1 MIGGTRQTVNRVLGD
16 FTAEGLIRI
25 DRDTLVVPDL
35 DRLERA
41 AARGSTAESP
51 DDRFGVPPRRRARA
65 FTTAKHAPRSRRSA
79 AAPRSRAAS
88 SSGAPRPS
96 CARWWKLQSSSSRQ
110 RRRRSR
116 SYEPARN
123 LLVFRVAAGEQGQGV
138 VGLEIAPD
146 RGLVGYVFS
155 SGQALAIADV
165 RADPR
170 FGRSFAEQ
178 TQYVPR
184 SIVAVPLV
192 DERGTLGVLEVLDK
206 RSEATFSLRDIEL
219 AGVFARQATVAIR
232 ASRVERDAATL
243 LRSVLR
249 SLAGDDASEQGVEAL
264 VEAALAE
271 VGDPDDPLWRSSSR
285 SPRSAGPARN
295 SKRLLSALLDVL
307 VRQSSRGRGRRAG
320 RLRAPGG

>member
-1 MIGGTRQTVNRVLGD
+1 MTDAGTGARRRTPA
-16 FTAEGLIRI
+16 F
-25 DRDTLVVPDL
+25 DRDARAALAAIGRRAEIAR
-35 DRLERA
+35 RLELGSAEAVLRSVVEA
-41 AARGSTAESP
+41 AVALFEAE
-51 DDRFGVPPRRRARA
+51 
-65 FTTAKHAPRSRRSA
+65 
-79 AAPRSRAAS
+79 AAS
-88 SSGAPRPS
+88 IA
-96 CARWWKLQSSSSRQ
+96 L
-110 RRRRSR
+110 
-116 SYEPARN
+116 YEPARN

-170 FGRSFAEQ
+170 FGRNFAEQ

-184 SIVAVPLV
+184 SIVAVPLL

-206 RSEATFSLRDIEL
+206 RSEASFSLRDIEL

-243 LRSVLR
+243 LRSVIGALTGGE
-249 SLAGDDASEQGVEAL
+249 APDGGVEAL
-264 VEAALAE
+264 VTAALAD
-271 VGDPDDPLWRSSSR
+271 VGDPDDPLWPLVEQIAALRR
-285 SPRSAGPARN
+285 VGPEQRE
-295 SKRLLSALLDVL
+295 LLGSLLDVL
-307 VRQSSRGRGRRAG
+307 VRQAERGRGRRAG